1 MNVGA
6 TGRLIATVG
15 TTTATNRNVIWSSS
29 DNSICYVDANGNLS
43 AESVGNA
50 VITATA
56 ADGSGVTASCIVR
69 VVNPVTRIEI
79 VPSTVR
85 LLVGD
90 SQKVTANVYP
100 ENATIKDVAWTSSN
114 ESIATV
120 DEDGEIFALSTGKV
134 KITATSQDGNNI
146 KGICWVYVT
155 PVVNITSLK
164 INSKDIYIFCR
175 QRIKNYNEE
184 KHVITEQTVVK
195 FYNATLSNEDHFM
208 KKYNAYGSAS
218 WSDVK
223 KALILCILDF
233 RRNEFMWEGL
243 RWWDMMRYR
252 IPITHT
258 TKEGDSNTLY
268 PGDDRWL
275 LQLPETAE
283 LADVQLNPRSNFLSR
298 QW

>member
-1 MNVGA
+1 MLEDYEKA
-6 TGRLIATVG
+6 L
-15 TTTATNRNVIWSSS
+15 
-29 DNSICYVDANGNLS
+29 
-43 AESVGNA
+43 
-50 VITATA
+50 
-56 ADGSGVTASCIVR
+56 ADL
-69 VVNPVTRIEI
+69 N
-79 VPSTVR
+79 
-85 LLVGD
+85 
-90 SQKVTANVYP
+90 
-100 ENATIKDVAWTSSN
+100 
-114 ESIATV
+114 
-120 DEDGEIFALSTGKV
+120 
-134 KITATSQDGNNI
+134 
-146 KGICWVYVT
+146 
-155 PVVNITSLK
+155 
-164 INSKDIYIFCR
+164 IFCR

-195 FYNATLSNEDHFM
+195 FYNAALSNEYHFM

-218 WSDVK
+218 WSNVK

-233 RRNEFMWEGL
+233 CRNEFMWEGL

>member
-1 MNVGA
+1 M
-6 TGRLIATVG
+6 
-15 TTTATNRNVIWSSS
+15 
-29 DNSICYVDANGNLS
+29 
-43 AESVGNA
+43 
-50 VITATA
+50 
-56 ADGSGVTASCIVR
+56 
-69 VVNPVTRIEI
+69 
-79 VPSTVR
+79 
-85 LLVGD
+85 
-90 SQKVTANVYP
+90 
-100 ENATIKDVAWTSSN
+100 
-114 ESIATV
+114 
-120 DEDGEIFALSTGKV
+120 
-134 KITATSQDGNNI
+134 KII
-146 KGICWVYVT
+146 
-155 PVVNITSLK
+155 
-164 INSKDIYIFCR
+164 
-175 QRIKNYNEE
+175 
-184 KHVITEQTVVK
+184 
-195 FYNATLSNEDHFM
+195 FM

-218 WSDVK
+218 WSNVK